1 MAVINANCVGI
12 YYYDGAST
20 TKLTVN
26 SSDGAPTGTDTVN
39 TEIYVDDDGTY
50 YGTGTISSGTITE
63 VTFTLAGAATSSSIE
78 LSNTNEPVCRDG
90 AGGVVEDGDQSW
102 TLSAEGL
109 IQDTSDSAVDLM
121 DIARDNHYVVIKWA
135 VEKDGL
141 NTEYI
146 SQGRIDSIT
155 LTGGVDEIATY
166 SATVSGTDDIWKYQ
180 AT

>member
-20 TKLTVN
+20 TKLPVN
-26 SSDGAPTGTDTVN
+26 SSSSSPTGSEDD
-39 TEIYVDDDGTY
+39 TEIYVNNDGTY
-50 YGTGTISSGTITE
+50 YGTGSISSGTISE
-63 VTFTLAGAATSSSIE
+63 VAFVLAGAATSSSIE

-90 AGGVVEDGDQSW
+90 SGGTIEDGDQSW
-102 TLSAEGL
+102 SLSAEGL

-121 DIARDNHYVVIKWA
+121 DIARDNHYVVVKWS
-135 VEKDGL
+135 VEKAGL

>member
-20 TKLTVN
+20 SKLTVTSTSATPSN
-26 SSDGAPTGTDTVN
+26 TDSGVKIRVN
-39 TEIYVDDDGTY
+39 NDGTY
-50 YGTGTISSGTITE
+50 YGTGAIDSGTITE
-63 VTFTLAGAATSSSIE
+63 VSFVLAGAATSSSIE

-90 AGGVVEDGDQSW
+90 SGGTIEDGDQSW
-102 TLSAEGL
+102 SLSAEGL
-109 IQDTSDSAVDLM
+109 IQDTSDSAVELM
-121 DIARDNHYVVIKWA
+121 DIARDNHYVVVKWS
-135 VEKDGL
+135 VEKAGV

-180 AT
+180 A